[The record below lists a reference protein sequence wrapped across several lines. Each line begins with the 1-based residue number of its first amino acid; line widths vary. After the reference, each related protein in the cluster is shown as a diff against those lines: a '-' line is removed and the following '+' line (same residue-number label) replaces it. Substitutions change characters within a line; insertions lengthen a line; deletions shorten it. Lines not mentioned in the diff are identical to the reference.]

1 MLLNVHKLNLAVMPG
16 QAWDK
21 VAPAGASEPT
31 TTTGDGYTQDI
42 FHQNAC
48 QMRDP
53 DTVLVAAD
61 RLKE

>member
-1 MLLNVHKLNLAVMPG
+1 MT
-16 QAWDK
+16 
-21 VAPAGASEPT
+21 PAEAEAEPT